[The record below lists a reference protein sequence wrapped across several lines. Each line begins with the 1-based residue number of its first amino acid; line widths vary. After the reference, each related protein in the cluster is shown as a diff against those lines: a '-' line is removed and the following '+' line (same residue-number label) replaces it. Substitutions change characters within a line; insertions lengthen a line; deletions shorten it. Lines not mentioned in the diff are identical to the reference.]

1 MLSDETIKFLA
12 GNKDSILAIAALG
25 ALMMTAFSTTMTLF
39 GAIYS
44 KKVDERIKRQESI
57 RKLFE
62 DGVMGM
68 GENIHGILSAA
79 DILLTKYEKEV
90 HENDPSLDH
99 SIRKYKRNISEHK
112 KNLSKAK
119 TVYRYKLYG
128 LEDGLTIITRCT
140 DWIQG
145 YKNDIP
151 TARKMLI
158 EANNISTIIDEE
170 IIRCYRKGDYP
181 SKTARKKIAY
191 HAEKIKKI
199 KQSSTR

>member
-1 MLSDETIKFLA
+1 MLSDETIKLLA
-12 GNKDSILAIAALG
+12 ENKDSILAIAALG
-25 ALMMTAFSTTMTLF
+25 ALMMTAFSTTMTLL

-44 KKVDERIKRQESI
+44 KKVDERIQRQESI

-62 DGVMGM
+62 GGVMSM

-90 HENDPSLDH
+90 NENDPSLDH
-99 SIRKYKRNISEHK
+99 SIRKYKRYISDHK

-145 YKNDIP
+145 YKNDVP
-151 TARKMLI
+151 TAREMLI
-158 EANNISTIIDEE
+158 EANNISTIIDKE

-181 SKTARKKIAY
+181 SQTARKKIAY
-191 HAEKIKKI
+191 HTEKIKKI
-199 KQSSTR
+199 KQSGTR